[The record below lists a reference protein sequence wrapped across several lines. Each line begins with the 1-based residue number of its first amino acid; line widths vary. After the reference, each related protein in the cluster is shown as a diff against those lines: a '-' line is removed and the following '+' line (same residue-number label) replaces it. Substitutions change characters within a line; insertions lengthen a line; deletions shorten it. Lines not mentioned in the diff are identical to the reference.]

1 MNVKTI
7 IAIAL
12 AVFMVGAAVWLKILT
27 TKKEMT
33 HEKQERGRQV
43 SRPLSVYGGMQ

>member
-12 AVFMVGAAVWLKILT
+12 AVFMVCAAVWLNIRNR
-27 TKKEMT
+27 KK
-33 HEKQERGRQV
+33 
-43 SRPLSVYGGMQ
+43 

>member
-12 AVFMVGAAVWLKILT
+12 AVFMVGVAVWLNIRNR
-27 TKKEMT
+27 KK
-33 HEKQERGRQV
+33 
-43 SRPLSVYGGMQ
+43 